1 MKFRLRRVST
11 SGLVDMDGIPP
22 CPWPDAK
29 LEYDTRNPRHPEAF
43 WSIEINDISDLVDIM
58 EKLDENVIIMNDEP
72 VKTIWLYDDYF
83 E

>member
-1 MKFRLRRVST
+1 MKFRMRRVST
-11 SGLVDMDGIPP
+11 LGRVDMDGIPP
-22 CPWPDAK
+22 CPWPDAE
-29 LEYDTRNPRHPEAF
+29 LAYDTRDPRYPEAY

>member
-1 MKFRLRRVST
+1 MKFRMRRVST
-11 SGLVDMDGIPP
+11 SGMVDMDGIPP

-29 LEYDTRNPRHPEAF
+29 LEYDTRDPRYPEAF
-43 WSIEINDISDLVDIM
+43 WSIEIDDISDLVDIM
-58 EKLDENVIIMNDEP
+58 EKLDGFVIHDEP